1 MKTYLVTYR
10 IDEPVDGVYRD
21 LAPFYVAI
29 QRLSAFA
36 NPMESVWIACT
47 TLSAQQLHKRLAPF
61 FDEKDRLLVVECGET
76 AAWHGIPEDTSVW
89 LENEFGSLRHL
100 VPRRWTA

>member
-10 IDEPVDGVYRD
+10 IDESIDGVVRD
-21 LAPFYVAI
+21 LSPFYVAI

-36 NPMESVWIACT
+36 SPMESVWIVCT
-47 TLSAQQLHKRLAPF
+47 TLTAQQLHKRLASF
-61 FDEKDRLLVVECGET
+61 FSDRDRLLIVECGET
-76 AAWHGIPEDTSVW
+76 AEWQGIPEDTSVW
-89 LENEFGSLRHL
+89 LENEFNSLRRL